1 MQQQYEQAKVE
12 AKKNP
17 WLAGVVG
24 FAIGWVVFWLLSA
37 LIFSMGGGSA
47 PVENAQMKDDLEQL
61 GITDSDAADEF

>member
-1 MQQQYEQAKVE
+1 MQQYEQAKVE

-47 PVENAQMKDDLEQL
+47 PVENA
-61 GITDSDAADEF
+61 